1 MSRDTLT
8 SWRASVL
15 ALFGHFIRKRLGAPR
30 LVFSS
35 SVAIDGFD
43 PTFLPLLF
51 HLLTVLLPSKGRPEK
66 VTASSETAYGAGAP
80 RLPFSAEV
88 SVKFHEGPIINA
100 TTTPIY
106 SIHLTQPLFERLSS
120 L

>member
-1 MSRDTLT
+1 
-8 SWRASVL
+8 L
-15 ALFGHFIRKRLGAPR
+15 ALFFHLIRKRLGAPR
-30 LVFSS
+30 LVLSFF
-35 SVAIDGFD
+35 VAIDGFD

-51 HLLTVLLPSKGRPEK
+51 HLLTVLLPSKSRPEK

-88 SVKFHEGPIINA
+88 SVKFHEGPITNA
-100 TTTPIY
+100 TTTPIYAIHLKTARIY